1 MAGIHSLFG
10 DIMET
15 SIKGQNSFVYLWN
28 FLLLVEQH
36 GDIYERIGVISDK
49 DLPLKLVT
57 CRGRSEQSG
66 WASHFIR
73 KL

>member
-1 MAGIHSLFG
+1 MAGTHSLFG

-36 GDIYERIGVISDK
+36 GDIYEQIGVISGR
-49 DLPLKLVT
+49 DLTLKINHLPRTERTVWL
-57 CRGRSEQSG
+57 R
-66 WASHFIR
+66 
-73 KL
+73 